1 MEERDRARREIK
13 SMPGEK
19 HLILEKY
26 RKLRN
31 RVTTMIKNDRL
42 AENSKRIDEAN
53 NENEFWKIVND
64 ISKPNNEPTWKL
76 ESENGTIT
84 DDAKVAEELNKYQS
98 VGKCIISIARYSCYH
113 SCKVQLSVSYLLLE
127 ALSLLLLFP
136 HLSRL

>member
-1 MEERDRARREIK
+1 MEERDRTRREIK
-13 SMPGEK
+13 STPGEK

-84 DDAKVAEELNKYQS
+84 DDAKVAEELNKYN
-98 VGKCIISIARYSCYH
+98 
-113 SCKVQLSVSYLLLE
+113 QLVNALLV
-127 ALSLLLLFP
+127 
-136 HLSRL
+136 